1 MPLSASECPPSASE
15 CLRLRPSS
23 DGDDRCHPGQVR
35 LSASD
40 CVPHQMETTVATL
53 GKFASVGR
61 RLAENITANR
71 QSELNDAEKR
81 EQLVASVAEVKR
93 EI

>member
-1 MPLSASECPPSASE
+1 MP
-15 CLRLRPSS
+15 
-23 DGDDRCHPGQVR
+23 

-71 QSELNDAEKR
+71 QAELNDAEQR
-81 EQLVASVAEVKR
+81 EQLVASVAEVR
-93 EI
+93 LRSIEIEFEIEIEIEIVPR

>member
-1 MPLSASECPPSASE
+1 M
-15 CLRLRPSS
+15 RPSS
-23 DGDDRCHPGQVR
+23 DGDDRCHFGQV

-81 EQLVASVAEVKR
+81 EQLVASVAEVKL
-93 EI
+93 EM

>member
-1 MPLSASECPPSASE
+1 MP
-15 CLRLRPSS
+15 
-23 DGDDRCHPGQVR
+23 

-71 QSELNDAEKR
+71 QAELNDAEQR
-81 EQLVASVAEVKR
+81 EQLVASVAEVR
-93 EI
+93 LRSIEIEFEIEIEIEIEMPR

>member
-1 MPLSASECPPSASE
+1 MASA
-15 CLRLRPSS
+15 CLRVP
-23 DGDDRCHPGQVR
+23 

-81 EQLVASVAEVKR
+81 EQLVASVAEVKL

>member
-1 MPLSASECPPSASE
+1 MP
-15 CLRLRPSS
+15 
-23 DGDDRCHPGQVR
+23 

-71 QSELNDAEKR
+71 QAELNDAEQR
-81 EQLVASVAEVKR
+81 EQLVASVAEVR
-93 EI
+93 LRSIEIESEIEIEIEMPR